1 MPRQAP
7 PPETFA
13 ADERKVWNAAQKQ
26 LRAQGTWRDVD
37 RELLATYCRNV
48 VAAREARVVA
58 ASEPYVEGSA
68 AQPVAHPAIK
78 VAREAESDARAAAE
92 ALLLTPSA
100 RRRAGLDS
108 APDETPAD
116 WMPVG

>member
-7 PPETFA
+7 PPKDFTD
-13 ADERKVWNAAQKQ
+13 DEHVVWNAAQKQ

-48 VAAREARVVA
+48 VAAKAARAVA
-58 ASEPYVEGSA
+58 AKEPYVEGSA
-68 AQPVAHPAIK
+68 GQVVAHPATK
-78 VAREAESDARAAAE
+78 VAREAEGDARACAE

-100 RRRAGLDS
+100 RRRAGLDTGREVE
-108 APDETPAD
+108 DELQ
-116 WMPVG
+116 GLIG